1 MKVRKKTV
9 NQAGR
14 ETFHAISIHTGILIT
29 KLNYP
34 DYDFDN
40 YGIVETKATY
50 FDVVSAYF
58 Y

>member
-34 DYDFDN
+34 ACDFHN
-40 YGIVETKATY
+40 YGVAEIKATY
-50 FDVVSAYF
+50 FDVVSPYL